1 MTDRTAPDPPPPADD
16 EGAKAPDD
24 PTSTGDAVPPAVA
37 TDEAEVEPRDP
48 TGGPTTLGWWLDDG
62 PDSPIAA
69 DIKEPEKHL

>member
-1 MTDRTAPDPPPPADD
+1 MDHHADADAPTT
-16 EGAKAPDD
+16 EQPDD
-24 PTSTGDAVPPAVA
+24 PTATGDAVPPAIA

-48 TGGPTTLGWWLDDG
+48 TGGPATLGWWLDDG

>member
-1 MTDRTAPDPPPPADD
+1 MDHHADSD
-16 EGAKAPDD
+16 TSTNDQRND
-24 PTSTGDAVPPAVA
+24 PTATGDPVPPAIV

-48 TGGPTTLGWWLDDG
+48 TGGPTTLDWWLDDG